1 MDKSVDAAKMQT
13 AKTITAKAELALEDE
28 RRISVPRLDSIGLDT
43 ADDKGD
49 SKPIKVDEDPGFDR
63 TNSAHVIS

>member
-43 ADDKGD
+43 ADAKED
-49 SKPIKVDEDPGFDR
+49 SKPIKVDEDPDFDR